1 MQSTLLPA
9 TQTMKNLIFVTIN
22 DQPLSLQASLQHLKK
37 AGKLNTVLLEIAQ
50 QNLLERE
57 IQAREIPKPTAEM
70 VEQFLLEF
78 RLQQKLTSPE
88 TFQLWLLK
96 NGITYTEFK
105 QQISFRIQQEELKS
119 SITADEVQNYFDQR
133 KADLERVV
141 FSRIV
146 VESVD
151 SARNLKEKAEQGS
164 DFNQLAKEHSIV
176 DDAIVGG
183 VMAPIIRSQMPE
195 VIREAMRSAQ
205 PGQLVGP
212 LQIEQR
218 YCLLRVE
225 QCLPAS
231 LDGSLK
237 CEIEEQ
243 IFQQWLTEKLQQVS
257 IKLNIPESSGLF
269 GTYDGLSGISSYGS
283 NL

>member
-9 TQTMKNLIFVTIN
+9 TQTMENLIFVTIN

-57 IQAREIPKPTAEM
+57 IQAREIPEPTAEM

-88 TFQLWLLK
+88 SFQLWLLK
-96 NGITYTEFK
+96 NGTTYSEFK
-105 QQISFRIQQEELKS
+105 QQVSFRIQQEELKA

-151 SARNLKEKAEQGS
+151 SARNLKEKAEQGA

-257 IKLNIPESSGLF
+257 IKLNIPEPSVNS
-269 GTYDGLSGISSYGS
+269 
-283 NL
+283 